1 VRVMLIMEYSSRSLT
16 PTPSTG
22 SLTLVPRMLTPSPSA
37 ELLRV
42 AQAASG
48 RKGFGPQ
55 MTTVQNVQYVP
66 LTVPRTM
73 GPSLSVSSL
82 MSVESDSSAP
92 PPVAPPRSAQL
103 NTGEVLQPYAN
114 ARLNATGGSL
124 KMPASQLGMH
134 EVSRGQNVQSGRSVT
149 EGPPNRGYGGVG
161 GSMAMV
167 HPQSVMQTR
176 DPPSPVV
183 QDRGI
188 HDQRPEASDG
198 NSTWVI
204 EEVIDFGL
212 PVDEGLVRVCD
223 DAGYPLGCKSLSMG
237 GSPRGNVHLFN
248 GCVHNVCYDE
258 QQVMEMHGQRQDGRD
273 LC

>member
-1 VRVMLIMEYSSRSLT
+1 MPPMQ
-16 PTPSTG
+16 TG
-22 SLTLVPRMLTPSPSA
+22 
-37 ELLRV
+37 
-42 AQAASG
+42 
-48 RKGFGPQ
+48 
-55 MTTVQNVQYVP
+55 NVQYVP

-92 PPVAPPRSAQL
+92 APVAPPRSAQL

-114 ARLNATGGSL
+114 ARLNPAGASL

-134 EVSRGQNVQSGRSVT
+134 EVTRGQNMQAGRIVA
-149 EGPPNRGYGGVG
+149 EGPPRGYGGAG
-161 GSMAMV
+161 QPMAMV

-176 DPPSPVV
+176 EPPSPVA
-183 QDRGI
+183 QDRGG
-188 HDQRPEASDG
+188 HDQQQASDG

-212 PVDEGLVRVCD
+212 PVDEGLVRECD